1 MSESYDP
8 NQSSIMMQNSQ
19 IVLHHSQNSSQMG
32 VRNPN
37 YSNLMEVEPG
47 VKSMDMRNNQMQQSF
62 VQNTG
67 SQLLGTHDLQQKE
80 AKTQQQNHRK
90 IINSNQ
96 GMNNTSGSTTSMPAH
111 QKGKQQLNNLFSK
124 GLSQLTSTPGT

>member
-19 IVLHHSQNSSQMG
+19 IALHHSQNSSQMG

-62 VQNTG
+62 VQNAG
-67 SQLLGTHDLQQKE
+67 SQLLGTQDLQ
-80 AKTQQQNHRK
+80 
-90 IINSNQ
+90 
-96 GMNNTSGSTTSMPAH
+96 
-111 QKGKQQLNNLFSK
+111 
-124 GLSQLTSTPGT
+124 